1 MHQEVSQRAITL
13 PAQLRDEERPDL
25 GSFSRNH
32 LQSALHPVP
41 WLQASCRGGRAH
53 GDTAAA
59 CEMQEMAWS
68 DIATC
73 NTATGIRRKGAKC
86 GSTGNVARALLP
98 NFSMS
103 TPAESVPPEQ
113 RRRPAQRLKRFLLG
127 GPKDLQDPHLFRH
140 ISLIAFLAWV
150 GLGAD
155 GLSSSAYGPEE
166 AFKNLGE
173 HTYLAVFLAAATAF
187 TVLIIAAAYSR
198 VIEHFPFGGGG
209 YVVATRLLGP
219 RAGVVSGCALI
230 VDYVLTIS
238 ISIAA
243 GGDAVFSVLPDGARW
258 ANLIIV
264 GVPLKLHVELS
275 GVLILVLLNLRGVK
289 ESVTALMPIFLIFLV
304 THAVIIGTG
313 IGLHL
318 GRAHEVV
325 QEVSAGLSRGMSTLG
340 LGGLL
345 LLFVRAY
352 SLGGGTYTG
361 IEAVSNGLQI
371 MREPRVQTG
380 KRTMAYMA
388 ISLAVTAAG
397 IILCYLLLDVRYLD
411 PDHTMNSLLAGKVA
425 GHVQLLGLPVGKW
438 FVFITL
444 LSEALLLFVAAQAGF
459 IDGPRVMANM
469 AHDSWF
475 PHRFSALSDRL
486 TMQNGVLLMGGA
498 GLVMLLYT
506 GGRVDALVVM
516 YSINVFLTFSLTQV
530 AMIRYWVKRETRHKL
545 PDWKSH
551 VWIHLVGGALCIVI
565 LTITVAEKFREG
577 GWLTVLATSALI
589 ALCMAIRR
597 HYAGVFGRL
606 KRLDQILDALPS
618 QAVAKRSLDP
628 KKPTAVMLVG
638 GYSGLGIHSLLTV
651 LKLFP
656 RYFQNILFVTV
667 GVVDSA
673 TFQGVEEVD
682 RVREQAEEG
691 LKKYVDQAERMGLP
705 ADSRL
710 AMGTE
715 AVAESVR
722 VASEIAQEFPRAIFF
737 AGKLIFERERWFDRF
752 LHNETAY
759 AMQRRLQFAGLQMVV
774 LPVRVLE

>member
-1 MHQEVSQRAITL
+1 
-13 PAQLRDEERPDL
+13 
-25 GSFSRNH
+25 
-32 LQSALHPVP
+32 
-41 WLQASCRGGRAH
+41 
-53 GDTAAA
+53 
-59 CEMQEMAWS
+59 
-68 DIATC
+68 
-73 NTATGIRRKGAKC
+73 
-86 GSTGNVARALLP
+86 
-98 NFSMS
+98 MS
-103 TPAESVPPEQ
+103 TPVPSPETPAPPSEPPPA
-113 RRRPAQRLKRFLLG
+113 RPRASQRLKRLLLG

-140 ISLIAFLAWV
+140 ISLVAFLAWV

-155 GLSSSAYGPEE
+155 GLSSSSYGPEE
-166 AFKNLGE
+166 AFKNLGQ

-187 TVLIIAAAYSR
+187 TVIIIAAAYSR

-209 YVVATRLLGP
+209 YIVASRLLGP
-219 RAGVVSGCALI
+219 RAGVVSGSALV

-243 GGDAVFSVLPDGARW
+243 GGDAVFSVLPDGARL
-258 ANLIIV
+258 AGIV
-264 GVPLKLHVELS
+264 VSGIPLKLLVELV
-275 GVLILVLLNLRGVK
+275 GVLVLVLLNLRGVK
-289 ESVTALMPIFLIFLV
+289 ESVTVLMPIFLAFLV
-304 THAVIIGTG
+304 THAIVIGAG
-313 IGLHL
+313 LGLHL
-318 GRAHEVV
+318 GRAGEVV
-325 QEVSAGLSRGMSTLG
+325 REVSSGLKDGMATLG
-340 LGGLL
+340 FGGLA

-388 ISLAVTAAG
+388 VSLAVTAAG
-397 IILCYLLLDVRYLD
+397 IILCYLLLDIRAA
-411 PDHTMNSLLAGKVA
+411 PDRTMNSLLATEIA
-425 GHVQLLGLPVGKW
+425 GRVQFLGLPLGKW
-438 FVFITL
+438 FVFFTL

-498 GLVMLLYT
+498 GLLMLLYT

-516 YSINVFLTFSLTQV
+516 YSINVFLTFSLTQMG
-530 AMIRYWVKRETRHKL
+530 MIRYWLKRETRLKQR
-545 PDWKSH
+545 DWKSH
-551 VWIHLVGGALCIVI
+551 IWIHLVGGALC
-565 LTITVAEKFREG
+565 LTILVITVLEKFREG

-589 ALCMAIRR
+589 ALCMAIKR
-597 HYAGVFGRL
+597 HYGGVFARL
-606 KRLDQILDALPS
+606 KRLDQILEALPS
-618 QAVAKRSLDP
+618 QPVTEKPLDAR
-628 KKPTAVMLVG
+628 KPTAVLLVG

-656 RYFQNILFVTV
+656 RYFHNVLFVTV

-682 RVREQAEEG
+682 RVREEAEEG
-691 LKKYVDQAERMGLP
+691 MKRYVEHAQRLGLP
-705 ADSRL
+705 AGYRV

-722 VASEIAQEFPRAIFF
+722 VAQDIAREFPRAIFF

>member
-1 MHQEVSQRAITL
+1 MHDPDFQALQDARKDPLRRLRVNSTVS
-13 PAQLRDEERPDL
+13 PRPRL
-25 GSFSRNH
+25 ANVCRVS
-32 LQSALHPVP
+32 LPVP
-41 WLQASCRGGRAH
+41 SSEPPPPAPRLRAS
-53 GDTAAA
+53 
-59 CEMQEMAWS
+59 
-68 DIATC
+68 
-73 NTATGIRRKGAKC
+73 
-86 GSTGNVARALLP
+86 
-98 NFSMS
+98 
-103 TPAESVPPEQ
+103 
-113 RRRPAQRLKRFLLG
+113 QRLKRLLLG

-140 ISLIAFLAWV
+140 ISLVAFLAWV

-187 TVLIIAAAYSR
+187 TVLIIAASYSR

-209 YVVATRLLGP
+209 YVVASRLLGP
-219 RAGVVSGCALI
+219 RTGAVSGCALI

-243 GGDAVFSVLPDGARW
+243 GGDAVFSVLPDGARL
-258 ANLIIV
+258 ANLALL
-264 GVPLKLHVELS
+264 GVPLKLLVELV
-275 GVLILVLLNLRGVK
+275 GVLVLVVLNLRGVK
-289 ESVTALMPIFLIFLV
+289 ESVTTLMPIFLAFLL
-304 THAVIIGTG
+304 THVIVIGAG

-318 GRAHEVV
+318 GRAQEVV
-325 QEVSAGLSRGMSTLG
+325 REVGSGLSNGMATLG
-340 LGGLL
+340 FGGLL

-388 ISLAVTAAG
+388 VSLALTAGG
-397 IILCYLLLDVRYLD
+397 IILCYLLLDVKAL
-411 PDHTMNSLLAGKVA
+411 PDRTMNSLLAAKVA
-425 GHVQLLGLPVGKW
+425 GNVHVLGLPVGRW
-438 FVFITL
+438 FVFLTL

-498 GLVMLLYT
+498 GIFMLLYT

-516 YSINVFLTFSLTQV
+516 YSINVFLTFSLTQI
-530 AMIRYWVKRETRHKL
+530 AMIRYWLKPETRRKQL
-545 PDWKSH
+545 DWKSH
-551 VWIHLVGGALCIVI
+551 IWIHLVGGALCLVI
-565 LTITVAEKFREG
+565 LVITVLEKFREG
-577 GWLTVLATSALI
+577 GWLTVVATGALI
-589 ALCMAIRR
+589 SLCMAIKR
-597 HYAGVFGRL
+597 HYAGVFARL

-618 QAVAKRSLDP
+618 SPVTEKPLDP
-628 KKPTAVMLVG
+628 KKPTAVLLVG

-656 RYFQNILFVTV
+656 RYFQNVLFVTV

-682 RVREQAEEG
+682 RVRAQAEEG
-691 LKKYVDQAERMGLP
+691 MRKYVEHAQRLGLP
-705 ADSRL
+705 ADYRL

-722 VASEIAQEFPRAIFF
+722 VAQEIAREYPRAIFF